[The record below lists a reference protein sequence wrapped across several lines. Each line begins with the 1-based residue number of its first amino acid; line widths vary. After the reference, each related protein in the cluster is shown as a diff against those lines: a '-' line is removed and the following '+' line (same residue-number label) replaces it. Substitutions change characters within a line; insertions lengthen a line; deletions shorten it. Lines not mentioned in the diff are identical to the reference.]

1 VRKEHNSHSF
11 SLIFHSLIF
20 VVDNDETCMYN
31 FYVLSNGTERKEFLE
46 EGKKL
51 GAATGRGTKFNVAL
65 GQTKAEDIEW
75 LVIGCEFDGEG
86 HKAAYVKFSEEDAD
100 EDNDTEQN
108 ITDGS
113 SHLQSG
119 LLTNLALTLSMSY
132 FLMK

>member
-1 VRKEHNSHSF
+1 MDS
-11 SLIFHSLIF
+11 
-20 VVDNDETCMYN
+20 
-31 FYVLSNGTERKEFLE
+31 FLE
-46 EGKKL
+46 EGEKL
-51 GAATGRGTKFNVAL
+51 TTATGRQPNFFVTL

-75 LVIGCEFDGEG
+75 LVIGCEYEG
-86 HKAAYVKFSEEDAD
+86 TAHKVAFVKF
-100 EDNDTEQN
+100 DNVTEQNVTEQN

>member
-1 VRKEHNSHSF
+1 
-11 SLIFHSLIF
+11 
-20 VVDNDETCMYN
+20 MYN
-31 FYVLSNGTERKEFLE
+31 FYVLSNGTERKSFLE

-100 EDNDTEQN
+100 EDNEQN